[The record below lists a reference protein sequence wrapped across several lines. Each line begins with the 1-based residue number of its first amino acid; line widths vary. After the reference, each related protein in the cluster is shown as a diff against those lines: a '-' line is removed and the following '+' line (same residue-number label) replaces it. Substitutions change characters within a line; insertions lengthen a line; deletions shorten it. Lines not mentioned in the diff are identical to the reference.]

1 MKSASRSLPVAG
13 ARRRAF
19 TLVELLVVIAIIGI
33 LIGLLLP
40 AVQAAREAARRM
52 QCTNNMKQWGLALH
66 NYHSALNRFPGL
78 AEAANSCI
86 SPQCALLSYC
96 EQTALHGL
104 VDPSVPIYRYQTGS
118 SRSVTL
124 NDCYVAVAA
133 TPIAFTRC
141 PSDPGPQSQ
150 TIAITNDDRNTEE
163 TYACNNYVWS
173 TGSGTGWNF
182 RINSTLSTGDVSTR
196 NAGPSDGAFYM
207 NSRVGFES
215 IVDGTSNT
223 IAFSEM
229 VCANNQTP
237 FRSDATKSTDIKGG
251 VANLKSA
258 NGAFFTLNSGNVR
271 DGVSAFNPSVCLSAA
286 KDPYDQHKIGTATA
300 WSWRGQLW
308 FTGFSVD
315 ARFSTILPPNSPNCV
330 WGDTGGTDGWEHHIG
345 TISAQSNHPGGVNV
359 AMADGSCHF
368 VSDGVDWT
376 SNSAGVSV
384 GGSHAPRTEGSSLYG
399 VWGAMGTPCGGE
411 SKSL

>member
-1 MKSASRSLPVAG
+1 MKSASRSLPVVG

-223 IAFSEM
+223 MILSESCVGEGTKDLSNVSYQDVVDRKLQHTYM
-229 VCANNQTP
+229 ADYSSASLAKYTTMRDADDDALAALCAGV
-237 FRSDATKSTDIKGG
+237 TKWRTDIG
-251 VANLKSA
+251 KSWIVGKCDSTLF
-258 NGAFFTLNSGNVR
+258 NAFLV
-271 DGVSAFNPSVCLSAA
+271 
-286 KDPYDQHKIGTATA
+286 
-300 WSWRGQLW
+300 
-308 FTGFSVD
+308 
-315 ARFSTILPPNSPNCV
+315 PNSKLPNV
-330 WGDTGGTDGWEHHIG
+330 YV
-345 TISAQSNHPGGVNV
+345 SNYGFIAARSYHQGIVG
-359 AMADGSCHF
+359 ALYADGSVHAISNT
-368 VSDGVDWT
+368 VSKDVWRA
-376 SNSAGVSV
+376 SATI
-384 GGSHAPRTEGSSLYG
+384 A
-399 VWGAMGTPCGGE
+399 GGE
-411 SKSL
+411 SLPSL